1 MQYIRQV
8 LGIPGNYKYSKGGRA
23 PMYASIAK
31 DSQRSQAYSESKRY
45 VFLVLLRTIKKAIKK
60 KISKNIEEEL
70 INKVN
75 PRTDK
80 KNKGYKRKQIQ

>member
-1 MQYIRQV
+1 MQYIKQV

-31 DSQRSQAYSESKRY
+31 DSQRSQVYSEPKRY
-45 VFLVLLRTIKKAIKK
+45 VFFVLLRTTIKK

-80 KNKGYKRKQIQ
+80 KNKGYKQKQIE